1 MLFTDLDIPPA
12 RARPLILVADD
23 SLTIRTMVSSRLER
37 SGYDVE
43 LATNGSEALDFAARL
58 QPDMYILDVM
68 MPVQTGLDV
77 VRQLRAQGDTAPV
90 ILLTSMDADGD
101 VTAGRTAGADEYIT
115 KPFSPQDLY
124 LLVRSLLP
132 SAAEAEAAR

>member
-1 MLFTDLDIPPA
+1 
-12 RARPLILVADD
+12 
-23 SLTIRTMVSSRLER
+23 MVSSRLEH

-101 VTAGRTAGADEYIT
+101 VAAGRAAGADEYIT

>member
-1 MLFTDLDIPPA
+1 MSFADYNAAPA
-12 RARPLILVADD
+12 RERPLILLADD

-43 LATNGSEALDFAARL
+43 LATSGAEALELAARL
-58 QPDMYILDVM
+58 QPDMYILDIVM
-68 MPVQTGLDV
+68 PGLTGLDV
-77 VRQLRAQGDTAPV
+77 VRQLRAQADTAPV
-90 ILLTSMDADGD
+90 ILLTSMDAEAH
-101 VTAGRTAGADEYIT
+101 VAAGLEAGADEYIT

-132 SAAEAEAAR
+132 SAAGAEAAL

>member
-1 MLFTDLDIPPA
+1 VLFADLDTAPL
-12 RARPLILVADD
+12 RARPLILLADD

-43 LATNGSEALDFAARL
+43 LATNGDDALELAGRL
-58 QPDMYILDVM
+58 QPDLYILDVV
-68 MPVQTGLDV
+68 MPGQTGLDV

-90 ILLTSMDADGD
+90 ILLTAQDDDGD
-101 VTAGRTAGADEYIT
+101 IAAGRAAGADEYIT

-132 SAAEAEAAR
+132 SAAGAEAAR

>member
-1 MLFTDLDIPPA
+1 MLFADLDRAPL
-12 RARPLILVADD
+12 RARPLILLADD

-43 LATNGSEALDFAARL
+43 LATNGDDALELAGRL
-58 QPDMYILDVM
+58 QPDLYILDVV
-68 MPVQTGLDV
+68 MPGQTGLDV
-77 VRQLRAQGDTAPV
+77 VRQLRVQGDTAPV
-90 ILLTSMDADGD
+90 ILLTAQDDDGD
-101 VTAGRTAGADEYIT
+101 VAAGRAAGADQYIT

-132 SAAEAEAAR
+132 SAAGAEAAR